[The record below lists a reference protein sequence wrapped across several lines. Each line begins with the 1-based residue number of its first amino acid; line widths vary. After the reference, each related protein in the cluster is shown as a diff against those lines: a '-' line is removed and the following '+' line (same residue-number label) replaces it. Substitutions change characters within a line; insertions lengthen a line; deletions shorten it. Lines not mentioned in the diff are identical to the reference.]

1 MCKISLR
8 ENVQNFD
15 SSIVYSI
22 NFIAP
27 VHEYFD
33 HFTYFNCYSD
43 PPKYVL
49 IINVNNYFIQAYH
62 LPYQQNLLMVMYYF
76 YGMVTLHRIM
86 IFKSQ
91 GTKHPL
97 LGIDKL

>member
-8 ENVQNFD
+8 ENVQNFE

-33 HFTYFNCYSD
+33 HSAYSNSYDD
-43 PPKYVL
+43 PKKYVL
-49 IINVNNYFIQAYH
+49 IINLNNYFIQAY
-62 LPYQQNLLMVMYYF
+62 Y
-76 YGMVTLHRIM
+76 
-86 IFKSQ
+86 
-91 GTKHPL
+91 
-97 LGIDKL
+97 